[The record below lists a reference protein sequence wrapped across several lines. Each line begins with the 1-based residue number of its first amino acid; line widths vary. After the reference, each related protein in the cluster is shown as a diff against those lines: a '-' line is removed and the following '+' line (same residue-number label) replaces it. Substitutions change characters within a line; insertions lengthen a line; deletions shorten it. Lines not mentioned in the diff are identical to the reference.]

1 MPRGIIIQIPS
12 GSDKSIYI
20 NNLNPKDKK
29 KFLDAD
35 KLLNQ
40 LGIKNKLN
48 YWYEESENNNKIINK
63 IKKIIYKAVEKGF
76 NIFISANPLKLNTDI
91 IIIPNASFRWKN
103 HRKRES
109 MNMWSPTEVLFN
121 LEQYAYIKAMKK
133 VPLVINNEIPD
144 IKILNELS
152 NYLIKKNNKNLLSFT

>member
-1 MPRGIIIQIPS
+1 
-12 GSDKSIYI
+12 
-20 NNLNPKDKK
+20 
-29 KFLDAD
+29 
-35 KLLNQ
+35 
-40 LGIKNKLN
+40 
-48 YWYEESENNNKIINK
+48 
-63 IKKIIYKAVEKGF
+63 
-76 NIFISANPLKLNTDI
+76 
-91 IIIPNASFRWKN
+91 
-103 HRKRES
+103 